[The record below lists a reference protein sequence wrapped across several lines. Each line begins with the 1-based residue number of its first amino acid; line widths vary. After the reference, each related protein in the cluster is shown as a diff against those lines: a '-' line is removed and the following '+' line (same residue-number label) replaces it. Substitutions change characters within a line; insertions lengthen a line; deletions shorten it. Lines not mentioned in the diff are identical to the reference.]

1 VPCHVREGE
10 RVSCSGQLGAGQ
22 SDATGRCRGR
32 FGLVS
37 LMACAEGPQAC
48 LMARFQR
55 LSRSPPSCPSYYGHG
70 SIARESNGLE
80 PGSSTHCLVGLGA
93 EVERS
98 GALIG
103 G

>member
-1 VPCHVREGE
+1 V
-10 RVSCSGQLGAGQ
+10 GAGQ

-32 FGLVS
+32 LGLAS
-37 LMACAEGPQAC
+37 LVAYTEGSQAC
-48 LMARFQR
+48 LMAHFQR
-55 LSRSPPSCPSYYGHG
+55 LARFPPSYPSYHGHR
-70 SIARESNGLE
+70 SIARESDGLE
-80 PGSSTHCLVGLGA
+80 SGSSTHCLVGLGA